1 MIAVPDHAHEWLPL
15 VFLGLMGLSM
25 LAYVVLDGYDLGVG
39 ILLRRAGDTDK
50 DTMLASIGPYW
61 DANETWLVL
70 GIGVLLVAFPLAHGV
85 ILTALYLPVAVMLIG
100 LIVRGAAFD
109 FRVKARDSHRA
120 AWNTAF
126 YAGSWVTAAAQGY
139 MLGWYVLGFA
149 SGWSARLFAAL
160 IALCVVSGYTL
171 MGAVW
176 LVMRTEGD
184 LQKRAVDWAQRSLWL
199 TGAGILAVSVGTPW
213 VSPRI
218 FERWFSMPNLL
229 LLAPVPLLTAALFAL
244 TLRTLARLPQPGDR
258 HAWVPFA
265 CTVGMFTLAAGGLA
279 YSTYPFLV
287 VDRITA
293 MQAASATESLW
304 IVFLGVVVVLPFI
317 IAYNVF
323 TYRVF
328 RGKARPLTYY

>member
-1 MIAVPDHAHEWLPL
+1 MIPLPPGAEDWLPFA
-15 VFLGLMGLSM
+15 FLGLMGAAM

-39 ILLRRAGDTDK
+39 ILLRRAGDVDK
-50 DTMLASIGPYW
+50 DIMLASIGPYW

-149 SGWSARLFAAL
+149 PGWRARLFAAL
-160 IALCVVSGYTL
+160 IGFCVVSGYTL
-171 MGAVW
+171 MGAAW
-176 LVMRTEGD
+176 LVMRTEGE
-184 LQKRAVDWAQRSLWL
+184 LQRHAVAWAQRSLWL
-199 TGAGILAVSVGTPW
+199 TGAGILAVSIGTP
-213 VSPRI
+213 VMSPRI
-218 FERWFSMPNLL
+218 FERWFTMPHLL
-229 LLAPVPLLTAALFAL
+229 LLSPVPLLTGVLFVV
-244 TLRTLARLPQPGDR
+244 TLRMLARLPQAGDR
-258 HAWVPFA
+258 GSWVPFA

-279 YSTYPFLV
+279 YSTFPYLV

-293 MQAASATESLW
+293 VQAASAAESLW